1 MNETPYR
8 VLIADDEPII
18 REGLRE
24 SIDWAAL
31 GMKVVGEAED
41 GEEALELALD
51 LDVHLALV
59 DMNMPFLNGISLMR
73 KLRERLPDCRFVI
86 ITGHDEFDY
95 AREGIR
101 LGVEDYILKPV
112 NPEALRG
119 VLLRVKDSLDGE
131 AKQAGYLKLASEQI
145 RRNIPMLKA
154 RFGQEWAE
162 GRLGGEEIGERLAFL
177 GLPSDP
183 LLQLCVIR
191 WPEPEAAQPILKESD
206 RQLYW
211 FAAENIVSELAGQ
224 RRHMLI
230 RDSSGLLLLFLWD
243 TAEQEIAEVIERQ
256 VRRFLKLGV
265 QAHIESV
272 PPGSDPENLPD
283 VYKRCREA
291 VYKDAQLSPLV
302 RRAREYIRD
311 YYGDPELTLE
321 AFARN
326 LQVSP
331 VYLSRV
337 LKKELGDSF
346 VALLT
351 HTRIRKAIELLNTTD
366 LPIYEIAE
374 QSGYDS
380 QHYFSTAFK
389 KVMGVSPNQYRR
401 GAAFPERPS
410 GQ

>member
-1 MNETPYR
+1 MKEAPYR

-24 SIDWAAL
+24 AVDWAAL
-31 GMKVVGEAED
+31 GMEVAGEAED
-41 GEEALELALD
+41 GEEALELALE
-51 LDVHLALV
+51 LNPSLVLV
-59 DMNMPFLNGISLMR
+59 DMNMPFLSGIELMK

-112 NPEALRG
+112 NPELLRG
-119 VLLRVKDSLDGE
+119 VLLRVKENLDNR
-131 AKQAGYLKLASEQI
+131 AKQDEYLKLASEQI
-145 RRNIPMLKA
+145 RRNIPMLQA

-162 GRLGGEEIGERLAFL
+162 GLLEEEEAEERLRFL
-177 GLPSDP
+177 GLPPASP
-183 LLQLCVIR
+183 AQLCVVR
-191 WPEPEAAQPILKESD
+191 WPEPEAAQPVIREND
-206 RQLYW
+206 RQLYL
-211 FAAENIVSELAGQ
+211 FAAENIVSELAGT
-224 RRHMLI
+224 RRSMLI
-230 RDSSGLLLLFLWD
+230 RDSAGLLLLFLWD
-243 TAEQEIAEVIERQ
+243 EAEDGMTAQIERS
-256 VRRFLKLGV
+256 VRQFLKITV
-265 QAHIESV
+265 QAHMESV
-272 PPGSDPENLPD
+272 GGAAASLPE

-321 AFARN
+321 SFARN

-351 HTRIRKAIELLNTTD
+351 HTRIRRAIQLLNSTD

-401 GAAFPERPS
+401 GAAFPDQPAGR
-410 GQ
+410 

>member
-1 MNETPYR
+1 MREEPYR

-24 SIDWAAL
+24 AVNWEEL
-31 GMKVVGEAED
+31 GMEVAGEAED
-41 GEEALELALD
+41 GEEALELALS
-51 LDVHLALV
+51 LRVHLVLV
-59 DMNMPFLNGISLMR
+59 DMNMPFLNGISVMR

-112 NPEALRG
+112 NPELLRG
-119 VLLRVKDSLDGE
+119 VVLRVKESLDSE

-145 RRNIPMLKA
+145 RRNIPLLKA

-162 GRLGGEEIGERLAFL
+162 GLLNGEEIEERLKFL
-177 GLPSDP
+177 GLPAASP
-183 LLQLCVIR
+183 VQLCVIR
-191 WPEPEAAQPILKESD
+191 WPEPEAAQPVMRESD
-206 RQLYW
+206 RQLYL
-211 FAAENIVSELAGQ
+211 FAAENIVSELAGE

-230 RDSSGLLLLFLWD
+230 RDSGGLLLLFLWD
-243 TAEQEIAEVIERQ
+243 AAEAEIAAHIERS
-256 VRRFLKLGV
+256 VRRFLKITV

-272 PPGSDPENLPD
+272 TSGTESLPN

-311 YYGDPELTLE
+311 YYGDPDLTLE
-321 AFARN
+321 SFARD

-346 VALLT
+346 VALVT
-351 HTRIRKAIELLNTTD
+351 HARIRKAIELLNTTD

-401 GAAFPERPS
+401 GAAFPDQPS
-410 GQ
+410 GR

>member
-1 MNETPYR
+1 MNQAPYR
-8 VLIADDEPII
+8 VLIADDEIII

-31 GMKVVGEAED
+31 GMEVVGEAED
-41 GEEALELALD
+41 GEEALELALS
-51 LDVHLALV
+51 LDIQLALV

-112 NPEALRG
+112 NPELLRG
-119 VLLRVKDSLDGE
+119 VLLRVRESLDGA
-131 AKQAGYLKLASEQI
+131 AKQADYLKLASEQI
-145 RRNIPMLKA
+145 QRNIPMLKS
-154 RFGQEWAE
+154 RFGQEWVE
-162 GRLGGEEIGERLAFL
+162 GQLAREEIEERLAFL
-177 GLPSDP
+177 GLPSGSP
-183 LLQLCVIR
+183 VQLGVVR

-206 RQLYW
+206 RQLYL
-211 FAAENIVSELAGQ
+211 FAAENIVSELIAP

-230 RDSSGLLLLFLWD
+230 RDASGLLLLFLWD
-243 TAEQEIAEVIERQ
+243 TAEEETTARIERSLRQ
-256 VRRFLKLGV
+256 FLKITV

-272 PPGSDPENLPD
+272 RPGGSAEALPE
-283 VYKRCREA
+283 VYRRCREA

-321 AFARN
+321 SFARE

-351 HTRIRKAIELLNTTD
+351 HTRIRKAIQLLNTTD
-366 LPIYEIAE
+366 LPIYEIAQ

-410 GQ
+410 SR